1 MIKIL
6 PEDFKN
12 HWNENLSNEDY
23 HADKTSVSSSGLK
36 HLIKSPKHFKKLYLE
51 AESKP
56 DTTAMRFG
64 RIVHLALLEP
74 NKFKEKVKAVPNFG
88 DLRLSINREKKKEW
102 LASLPE
108 GVEFV
113 STEEYD
119 DLLQIIDSVL
129 ENKYAANLIK
139 GAVFECSGFFRDPE
153 TGLSCKIRP
162 DIMRL
167 DLAVLPDVKTSAFPD
182 KETFSREIWK
192 YRYDLQIAH
201 YMLGIECITGKRPE
215 ISCFIVVEKEPPFEI
230 QVFEADVGMISRADL
245 ELRVLLNKL
254 HECVKNN
261 HFPGRQG
268 DSGPQIIGL
277 PPWTDSIPYLG
288 N

>member
-1 MIKIL
+1 MINIL
-6 PEDFKN
+6 SEDFKN
-12 HWNENLSNEDY
+12 HWNETLSNEAY
-23 HADKTSVSSSGLK
+23 HADKTAVSSSGLK

-51 AESKP
+51 TESSP

-74 NKFKEKVKAVPNFG
+74 NKFKDKVKCVPDFG
-88 DLRLSINREKKKEW
+88 DLRLVVNREKKKEW
-102 LASLPE
+102 LAGLPE

-113 STEEYD
+113 STKEYD
-119 DLLQIIDSVL
+119 ALLQVIDSVI
-129 ENKYAANLIK
+129 ENKSASSLIK
-139 GAVFECSGFFRDPE
+139 GGVFECSGFFRDPE
-153 TGLSCKIRP
+153 TGISCKIRP

-167 DLAVLPDVKTSAFPD
+167 DLAVLPDVKTSSFPD

-192 YRYDLQIAH
+192 YRYDVQMAF

-215 ISCFIVVEKEPPFEI
+215 IACFIVVEKEPPFEI
-230 QVFEADVGMISRADL
+230 QVFECDVGMINRGDTAV
-245 ELRVLLNKL
+245 RILLNRL

-268 DSGPQIIGL
+268 DSGPQIISL
-277 PPWTDSIPYLG
+277 PNYTDSIEYP
-288 N
+288 